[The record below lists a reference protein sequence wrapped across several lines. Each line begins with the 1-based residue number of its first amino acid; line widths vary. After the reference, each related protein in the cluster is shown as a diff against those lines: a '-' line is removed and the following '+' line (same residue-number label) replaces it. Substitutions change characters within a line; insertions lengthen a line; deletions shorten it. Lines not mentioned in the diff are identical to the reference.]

1 MALDTEAEKALLSS
15 GNANKDLVADRGTK
29 NKANFFDLFF
39 FDISKKTR
47 RIFWQVRYRLLIFLQ
62 TLSEFKGLN

>member
-39 FDISKKTR
+39 FDISKKTQNFLTSKVSSLNFPSNSK
-47 RIFWQVRYRLLIFLQ
+47 RIQG
-62 TLSEFKGLN
+62 T